1 MAVRSAKKKRGF
13 HWKPPL
19 STAAYKIE
27 IVRNDGTVD
36 DVTEIISFCEVEDGV
51 TDTIGKFE
59 VEIYNPNETYS
70 GLYNGMEIFRYYSD
84 YASEATTLR
93 FRGRAEKI
101 IYTEN
106 KIRITGRSEAL
117 FFMDITVTQNYL
129 GQEAS
134 TILTDLVSKYSSGFT
149 VTNVDTSSTD
159 VTVNWY
165 QKPFWD
171 CVAELCKSAGYD
183 CYVDK
188 DLDFHF
194 FETSSVTNTG
204 EAIVHG
210 YNLLENGEFA
220 DDLSFVIN
228 RVIVYGAQQEGIQVI
243 YTAED
248 SESITTYGARE
259 EIISDSN
266 VTDYNQAKELAEY
279 HLSIKKDPPQIGEIT
294 GILLATIQPG
304 ERIGLS
310 DPQNNVPTGTY
321 DILSYKHRL
330 DMERTLIT
338 IVKVNKEPRKFSH
351 ILKKMVERDNA
362 KQQTTINPEE
372 MRFSYDFLFDSDTG
386 THSDTEITDGV
397 LKPTAATGTW
407 TSPSRGMS
415 SDIDKVY
422 LILTGEVLTDVTVS
436 VSGDDGNTYQAIT
449 NRTALTLSS
458 AKGNSLKV
466 KVDFS
471 SADPQIKSLSM
482 QYKLD

>member
-1 MAVRSAKKKRGF
+1 
-13 HWKPPL
+13 
-19 STAAYKIE
+19 
-27 IVRNDGTVD
+27 
-36 DVTEIISFCEVEDGV
+36 
-51 TDTIGKFE
+51 
-59 VEIYNPNETYS
+59 
-70 GLYNGMEIFRYYSD
+70 LY
-84 YASEATTLR
+84 
-93 FRGRAEKI
+93 
-101 IYTEN
+101 
-106 KIRITGRSEAL
+106 
-117 FFMDITVTQNYL
+117 
-129 GQEAS
+129 
-134 TILTDLVSKYSSGFT
+134 
-149 VTNVDTSSTD
+149 
-159 VTVNWY
+159 
-165 QKPFWD
+165 
-171 CVAELCKSAGYD
+171 
-183 CYVDK
+183 
-188 DLDFHF
+188 
-194 FETSSVTNTG
+194 
-204 EAIVHG
+204 
-210 YNLLENGEFA
+210 
-220 DDLSFVIN
+220 LSFVIN

-304 ERIGLS
+304 ESIGLS